1 MAAPQEGERATP
13 KEEAPEGATPEGD
26 PSPQEEGDAA
36 PAATGAE
43 DHRPE
48 WETEWE
54 AEVVFQSIK
63 EITE

>member
-1 MAAPQEGERATP
+1 MRAAPKE
-13 KEEAPEGATPEGD
+13 EEAPEGATAEGD

-48 WETEWE
+48 WEKEWE
-54 AEVVFQSIK
+54 AEVVVQTIK
-63 EITE
+63 NITE